1 MTVSLINWNLK
12 YCAPRDVWKYRRL
25 HTQVC
30 FFGALST
37 PTVTWTQ
44 HSFVIDSSFNQAF
57 EVGGL

>member
-1 MTVSLINWNLK
+1 MTVSLINWNIK

-37 PTVTWTQ
+37 PTVT
-44 HSFVIDSSFNQAF
+44 
-57 EVGGL
+57 